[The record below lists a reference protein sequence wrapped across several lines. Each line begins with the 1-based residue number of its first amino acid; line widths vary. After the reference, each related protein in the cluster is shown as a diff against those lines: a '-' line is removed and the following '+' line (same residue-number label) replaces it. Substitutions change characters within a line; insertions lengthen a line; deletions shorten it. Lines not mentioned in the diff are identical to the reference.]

1 MGMDILD
8 FETIVDSDGNVC
20 IEPTVLKLQTLNVK
34 TTKRGMYKADPL
46 LVPEV
51 LKDDNIL
58 WINEPIK
65 VTAITESGK
74 EIDVVLT
81 NIDNQLNMEHRTIH
95 PDDKEQTNV

>member
-1 MGMDILD
+1 MNISYDKELSPLV
-8 FETIVDSDGNVC
+8 FEAIQTRVKDHACPFCGVRVYLPNFAGAF
-20 IEPTVLKLQTLNVK
+20 TYKGKL
-34 TTKRGMYKADPL
+34 RMI
-46 LVPEV
+46 
-51 LKDDNIL
+51 DDNIL